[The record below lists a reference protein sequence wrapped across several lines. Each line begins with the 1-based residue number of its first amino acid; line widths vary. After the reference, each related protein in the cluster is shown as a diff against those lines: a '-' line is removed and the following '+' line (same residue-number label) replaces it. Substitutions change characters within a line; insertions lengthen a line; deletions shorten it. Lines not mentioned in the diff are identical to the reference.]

1 MSSKILKT
9 GTFSVVL
16 SSHYFDKHVSPIED
30 KLLKI
35 VKITDN
41 HNETKNL
48 SIIRKIPNYKDY
60 YSIIGEVNFILFPT
74 DIFYKVVQNLVAD
87 QEMTI
92 FNSCLNCYYID
103 NAGDLEMHD
112 SLDYLIHGD
121 YSFWKSYKIILKF
134 VHKILLAVSF
144 LHKHNMC
151 HLDIKPENIMID
163 TSKYNFKLIDFGF
176 SSVEPFKDFCN
187 YPKGTP
193 GYFPKQMSKEAPTGY
208 LPKIRAIDLELING
222 EIPMRR
228 NFRLVYKIDS
238 FCLGRVL
245 YFLKYVYDE
254 EKVYGCWNTERRLG
268 RKIDSIAA
276 DLLCNDVYMRITATQ
291 CLEKYFE

>member
-1 MSSKILKT
+1 MLSKILKT

-16 SSHYFDKHVSPIED
+16 SSHYYNKYIPHIDG

-35 VKITDN
+35 VKISDT
-41 HNETKNL
+41 HNETTNL
-48 SIIRKIPNYKDY
+48 NVIRKITNYKDY
-60 YSIIGEVNFILFPT
+60 YSIIDEVRMLLFPT
-74 DIFYKVVQNLVAD
+74 DIFYKVVQSLVAD

-92 FNSCLNCYYID
+92 FNDCLSCYYID
-103 NAGDLEMHD
+103 NAGNLEMHD
-112 SLDYLIHGD
+112 SLDYLMHGD

-134 VHKILLAVSF
+134 IHKMLLAVSF
-144 LHKHNMC
+144 LHKHKMC
-151 HLDIKPENIMID
+151 HLDIKPENIMINTN
-163 TSKYNFKLIDFGF
+163 TSDFKLIDFGF
-176 SSVEPFKDFCN
+176 SSVAPFKEFCN

-193 GYFPKQMSKEAPTGY
+193 GYFPNQMPNETPTDY
-208 LPKIRAIDLELING
+208 LPNIRAIDLELIN
-222 EIPMRR
+222 EDIPMRQD
-228 NFRLVYKIDS
+228 FRLVYKIDS

-268 RKIDSIAA
+268 HKIDSIAA